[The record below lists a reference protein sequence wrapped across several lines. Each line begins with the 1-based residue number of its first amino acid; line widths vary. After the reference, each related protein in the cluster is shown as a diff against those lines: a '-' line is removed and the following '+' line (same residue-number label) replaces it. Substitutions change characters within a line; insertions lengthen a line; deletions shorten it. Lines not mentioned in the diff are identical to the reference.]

1 MSKIFVVG
9 SINVDYVISVEKIPM
24 IGESKN
30 GHGFIINQGGKGA
43 NQAIACKKLGCEDVS
58 LIAAVGKDE
67 NGKKLIDT
75 ISSYGIN
82 TSAMYQDEQTNSGA
96 CIIVLDES
104 KNDNMLII
112 DKGANQS
119 IKKEHFEKFL
129 EENAKPG
136 DILITQ
142 LEINL
147 ESVYFAL
154 KKAKDLG
161 LYTILNPAPVTKI
174 EEHYL
179 QYVDLIIPNE
189 TETKLFTGIDVVD
202 ENSANQAYKWFK
214 EKGIKELIITLG
226 SKGSIYFNDNK
237 IERCSARKVE
247 AVDTTSAG
255 DTFIGAVAYKLSQKE
270 DILSAMKFASIASS
284 ITVSRYGAGQSIPT
298 IDEVKEIINEN

>member
-9 SINVDYVISVEKIPM
+9 SINVDYVISVEQMPM

-67 NGKKLIDT
+67 NGEKLIK
-75 ISSYGIN
+75 IIHSYGIN
-82 TSAMYQDEQTNSGA
+82 TSSMYQDEHSTSGA

-104 KNDNMLII
+104 QNDNMLII

-119 IKKEHFEKFL
+119 IKKEHFEKYL

-147 ESVYFAL
+147 DSVYFAL
-154 KKAKDLG
+154 TKAKEMG

-174 EEHYL
+174 DEQYL
-179 QYVDLIIPNE
+179 RYVDLIIPNE

-202 ENSANQAYKWFK
+202 DESASQAYKWFE
-214 EKGIKELIITLG
+214 EKGVKELIITLG
-226 SKGSIYFNDNK
+226 SKGSIYFSGNR
-237 IERCSARKVE
+237 IERCSARKVT

-255 DTFIGAVAYKLSQKE
+255 DTFIGAIAYMLSQKE
-270 DILSAMKFASIASS
+270 DILSAMKFASVAAS

-298 IDEVKEIINEN
+298 FDEVKKIINNL

>member
-43 NQAIACKKLGCEDVS
+43 NQAISCKKLGCEDVS

-67 NGKKLIDT
+67 NGEKLIDT
-75 ISSYGIN
+75 IKSYGIN
-82 TSAMYQDEQTNSGA
+82 TSAMYQDETSNTGA
-96 CIIVLDES
+96 CIIILDES
-104 KNDNMLII
+104 KKDNMLII

-119 IKKEHFEKFL
+119 IKKEHFETYLK
-129 EENAKPG
+129 EHAKPG

-147 ESVYFAL
+147 DSVYFAL
-154 KKAKDLG
+154 KQAKEQG
-161 LYTILNPAPVTKI
+161 LYTILNPAPVTQI
-174 EEHYL
+174 DESYL
-179 QYVDLIIPNE
+179 KYVDLIIPNE
-189 TETKLFTGIDVVD
+189 TETKLFTGVDVIDD
-202 ENSANQAYKWFK
+202 KTAQEAYCWFK
-214 EKGIKELIITLG
+214 NKGINELIITLG
-226 SKGSIYFNDNK
+226 SKGSVYFNNDR
-237 IERCSARKVE
+237 IEKCPARKVQ

-255 DTFIGAVAYKLSQKE
+255 DTFIGAIAYKLSQNE
-270 DILSAMKFASIASS
+270 DILAAMKFATTASS

-298 IDEVKEIINEN
+298 FDEVNALINNK